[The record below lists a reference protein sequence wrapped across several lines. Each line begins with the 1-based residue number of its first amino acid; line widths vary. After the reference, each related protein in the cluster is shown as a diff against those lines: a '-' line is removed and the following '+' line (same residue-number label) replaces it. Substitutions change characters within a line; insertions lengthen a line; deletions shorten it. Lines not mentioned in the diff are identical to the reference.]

1 MQEGRS
7 FFLVPARS
15 SYIASVTEVLSAAET
30 AGRLLAASS
39 GLRRSLRRRTDR
51 SSGVSDLTDAQRE
64 LLRTVRRHPGIR
76 VGEAAAELH
85 LAANTVSTLV
95 TSLVTTGW
103 IRRETDP
110 QDARSAQLFLT
121 GEADRRIEE
130 RRDRWLAALIEA
142 MASLAPEEQERI
154 AAAIPALDR
163 LVTRLTDGE

>member
-1 MQEGRS
+1 
-7 FFLVPARS
+7 
-15 SYIASVTEVLSAAET
+15 
-30 AGRLLAASS
+30 
-39 GLRRSLRRRTDR
+39 
-51 SSGVSDLTDAQRE
+51 
-64 LLRTVRRHPGIR
+64 